1 MDWLG
6 FGKVSDNGLEIVKMV
21 YPDLAQPGIQKVG
34 QALSTVLDL
43 GNTILLPLKLANA
56 NASVFIQHHMDN
68 YRKKMEAIPEENIGV
83 VQPTIGLKVL
93 DELLTV
99 TNEEIAEL
107 FINLL
112 TNASTVDRAK
122 YAHPGFIDVIRNLS
136 EDEAKIIN
144 IYSNSHEIIFA
155 ELVYADNYA
164 EIRLDNKT
172 TDLVDEVEL
181 LFPDNIDFYLENLVK
196 CGLLQ
201 KRYDFYDFLAP
212 NYEVLIERL
221 EFDKEKVQAGLLEED
236 STRKINV
243 DINKGRYQITSY
255 GKTFLESVKTI
266 NT

>member
-34 QALSTVLDL
+34 QALGTVLDL

-56 NASVFIQHHMDN
+56 NSSVFIQHHMEK
-68 YRKKMEAIPEENIGV
+68 YRKKMEAIPEENIGI
-83 VQPTIGLKVL
+83 VQPTIGLKIL

-136 EDEAKIIN
+136 EDEAKIID
-144 IYSNSHEIIFA
+144 IYSKDYEVIFV
-155 ELVYADNYA
+155 ELVHVENLT
-164 EIRLDNKT
+164 EIRLDIKS
-172 TDLVDEVEL
+172 TDLIDEVEL
-181 LFPDNIDFYLENLVK
+181 LFPDNRIIFSL
-196 CGLLQ
+196 
-201 KRYDFYDFLAP
+201 
-212 NYEVLIERL
+212 
-221 EFDKEKVQAGLLEED
+221 
-236 STRKINV
+236 
-243 DINKGRYQITSY
+243 
-255 GKTFLESVKTI
+255 
-266 NT
+266 